1 MVSPRLP
8 SLPADRDSGR
18 FTLIT
23 LGDEVACFFC
33 GCEACRPCSSIPFSV
48 EFWTCDA
55 CGESADGLFRILEH
69 NGPAS
74 ESTHDGDSEARASEC
89 DAKSVEFEDLALR
102 ALEDV
107 LSIHRG
113 DPILTRAV
121 QSITAS
127 AAANVFAQL
136 IRLGKV

>member
-1 MVSPRLP
+1 M
-8 SLPADRDSGR
+8 
-18 FTLIT
+18 II

-33 GCEACRPCSSIPFSV
+33 GREACRPCSSSAFGV
-48 EFWTCDA
+48 EFWTCDT
-55 CGESADGLFRILEH
+55 CGESADGLLRILGSNVPGEDH
-69 NGPAS
+69 S
-74 ESTHDGDSEARASEC
+74 ESSHDGDSELRAAEC
-89 DAKSVEFEDLALR
+89 DAKSVEFEELALR

-113 DPILTRAV
+113 DPILARAV

-136 IRLGKV
+136 IRLGRV

>member
-1 MVSPRLP
+1 
-8 SLPADRDSGR
+8 
-18 FTLIT
+18 LII

-33 GCEACRPCSSIPFSV
+33 GREACRPCSSPAFGV
-48 EFWTCDA
+48 EFWTCDT
-55 CGESADGLFRILEH
+55 CGESADGLFRILGSNVPGEDH
-69 NGPAS
+69 SESSHDSDSELRAS
-74 ESTHDGDSEARASEC
+74 ECDALRAAEC
-89 DAKSVEFEDLALR
+89 DAKSVEFEELALR

-113 DPILTRAV
+113 DPILARAV

-136 IRLGKV
+136 IRLGRV